1 MPREEAVE
9 SFLAFVKE
17 GFPKEAQLVCHKVPD
32 VANGIELPERWCSTG
47 AEGVL
52 NYGKAR
58 RGLLLRMATSSRCPL
73 LVRCG
78 LELHSPLP
86 SRRFRSRGTHGLVPP
101 GDLLFEGSGER

>member
-32 VANGIELPERWCSTG
+32 VANGIELPERWGSTG

-58 RGLLLRMATSSRCPL
+58 RGLLLRMATSSRCCCWSA
-73 LVRCG
+73 VG
-78 LELHSPLP
+78 WSY
-86 SRRFRSRGTHGLVPP
+86 TVPCP
-101 GDLLFEGSGER
+101 QGGAG